1 MSLAATRL
9 SLTHRATIRRA
20 TFAGDDWNG
29 DGPAT
34 WADHLTD
41 LPCRVWA
48 TAGRELVANADTP
61 VVVEDLRMLV
71 TLDTDVTDKD
81 QIGAVTARGAPVL
94 AGATIRA
101 VLRNADHIELIL
113 VRAS

>member
-20 TFAGDDWNG
+20 TSSGDDWNG
-29 DGPAT
+29 DGPPT

-41 LPCRVWA
+41 VPCRVWA
-48 TAGRELVANADTP
+48 AAGREIVANADTP
-61 VVVEDLRMLV
+61 VVVEDWRMIV
-71 TLDTDVTDKD
+71 TLDTDVTDTD
-81 QIGAVTARGAPVL
+81 QVGAVTDRGAPVL

-101 VLRNADHIELIL
+101 VLRNQDHLELIL